1 MSLIK
6 KMTWAGAVAGLA
18 LASAFWSQTASAEG
32 AAEAAVKAAQQYK
45 GTTIN
50 IVWEAGL
57 QSLDPKNFSG
67 PLWEKLTGIHVNVVE
82 VQTAEMFTK
91 IMQEYRAGAGA

>member
-1 MSLIK
+1 MSLVK

-18 LASAFWSQTASAEG
+18 LAAWSQAASAQS
-32 AAEAAVKAAQQYK
+32 AAETAVKAAQQYK

-67 PLWEKLTGIHVNVVE
+67 P
-82 VQTAEMFTK
+82 M
-91 IMQEYRAGAGA
+91 